1 MKNTK
6 SIACITSLVILGI
19 ATTAISSALQKR
31 PAGPPSRVLQKQTE
45 LLINGNYA
53 KGTKPWVLEEAASA
67 KGTMGATKEGP
78 GGQATL
84 KVSIQN
90 KGEQSW
96 QVQLHQ
102 GGLKIEKGRKYI
114 LTYWAKADRPTVV
127 TVNCMQNHEPWEHH
141 GAATEVNL
149 STKWEKRTFSFAGP
163 WDDTNARITFTNLAT
178 QPGATYWFS
187 NVSLLAG
194 PKTTATAK
202 KPPVAVA
209 TKPAQ
214 PTRVV
219 VWDGETAKNF
229 GAWANPPT
237 SSYEPK
243 TGEAHSGNTAL
254 EFKFNDQNV
263 WIGCGFHWFDWK
275 KGTNVGTDVR
285 SMTHLTFWIK
295 AVGSTGDLD
304 AQLLCNGEVLD
315 TPEHHTSKARVA
327 LYCPTYRDG
336 QWHEVAIPLADLAQP
351 EGFDPKIVSQLDLG
365 INPSGK
371 VSGSFLIDDIA
382 FENRGTASEGLRVVG
397 NQLRDSSGNVVRL
410 QGVNVPSLD
419 WSPVGEHVMESIDV
433 AIDKWN
439 SNIVRIPLTQDL
451 WFGYEKGKQSADRGE
466 SYRKIVDSI
475 VKRVAEKNCYVL
487 LDLHW
492 SDAGQWGQNVGQHKM
507 PDSNSVAFWKDFA
520 KRYANHPSVL
530 FDLYNEPHSVSW
542 DVWKNGGQVEDQ
554 SKGIS
559 YRSPGMQA
567 ILDTVRSTGAKNI
580 VIAGGLDWGYD
591 LSGIM
596 NGYALSDKIGN
607 GIVYGSH
614 IYPWKK
620 DWDKHVTPVVAMHPV
635 FVGEVGT
642 KPWEEGHPPH
652 ENVYTTSWAPEV
664 MAYIE
669 KHQMNWTA
677 WSFHPTANPCII
689 TGWDYMPTAYWG
701 KYVKEALSTRVQS
714 GPEGETFVWR
724 GDCSAESSFVNSN
737 HPLIPG
743 HYGYESDPDQP
754 KRGIVF
760 AGRLTPDFKV
770 DDPESVHLHPDIYF
784 DRFRPGNHAVQ
795 FDVKVADLEP
805 AELGPYRT
813 APWLNLVT
821 IFDETVPSGG
831 SKWKPSV
838 MCNLVGSPGKYRI
851 QTFSLNEKGEGTFFE
866 IPENAPTFPL
876 GKWVQVRVEADVK
889 QRQVRVFLNGALTS
903 SGPYGGKAGIAGAHM
918 GLYTNRLMKRATL
931 FNDAIEIKV
940 GPSALTVSS
949 DK

>member
-1 MKNTK
+1 MKNIK

-31 PAGPPSRVLQKQTE
+31 PAAPPSRVLQKQTE
-45 LLINGNYA
+45 LLTNGNYA
-53 KGTKPWVLEEAASA
+53 KGTKPWVLEQAGSA
-67 KGTMGATKEGP
+67 KGTMGVTKEGP
-78 GGQATL
+78 GGQAAL
-84 KVSIQN
+84 KVNIQN

-102 GGLKIEKGRKYI
+102 GGLKIEKGRKYT
-114 LTYWAKADRPTVV
+114 LSYWAKADRPTVI

-141 GAATEVNL
+141 GAATEVNV
-149 STKWEKRTFSFAGP
+149 STKWEKKTFSFAGP

-194 PKTTATAK
+194 PKSTVIAK

-237 SSYEPK
+237 SSYAPK
-243 TGEAHSGNTAL
+243 TGEAHSGDTAL
-254 EFKFNDQNV
+254 EFKFNDENV

-275 KGTNVGTDVR
+275 KGTNVGTDIR

-304 AQLLCNGEVLD
+304 AQLLCNGDVLD

-382 FENRGTASEGLRVVG
+382 FENRGTASAGLRVIG
-397 NQLRDSSGNVVRL
+397 NQLRDASGNVVRL

-439 SNIVRIPLTQDL
+439 SNIIRIPLTQDL

-475 VKRVAEKNCYVL
+475 VKKVAEKNCYVL

-507 PDSNSVAFWKDFA
+507 PDSNSVVFWKDFA
-520 KRYANHPSVL
+520 KRYANHPAVL

-554 SKGIS
+554 GKGVT

-567 ILDTVRSTGAKNI
+567 LLDTVRSAGAKN
-580 VIAGGLDWGYD
+580 VVVAGGLDWAYD
-591 LSGIM
+591 LRGVL
-596 NGYALSDKIGN
+596 GGFGLSDQSGS
-607 GIVYGSH
+607 GIVYATH

-620 DWDKHVTPVVAMHPV
+620 DWDANVTPVIAKHPV
-635 FVGEVGT
+635 LVGEVGT
-642 KPWEEGHPPH
+642 KPWKEGDPPH
-652 ENVYTTSWAPEV
+652 ENVYTEEWAPTV
-664 MAYIE
+664 MAYME
-669 KHQMNWTA
+669 KHKLNWTA
-677 WSFHPTANPCII
+677 WSFHPSANPCII
-689 TGWDYMPTAYWG
+689 TGWDYTPTSYWG
-701 KYVKEALSTRVQS
+701 SHVKKALSKAKGQQA
-714 GPEGETFVWR
+714 FVWR
-724 GDCSAESSFVNSN
+724 SDCSSEASFLNSN
-737 HPLIPG
+737 HPLISG
-743 HYGYESDPDQP
+743 HYGYEQDPEMS
-754 KRGIVF
+754 KRGLVF
-760 AGRLTPDFKV
+760 AGRLTRELKV
-770 DDPESVHLHPDIYF
+770 EDPESVHLHPEINF
-784 DRFRPGNHAVQ
+784 DRFRPGSSTVK
-795 FDVKVADLEP
+795 FDVKVSDLEP
-805 AELGPYRT
+805 AELGPYRNK
-813 APWLNLVT
+813 PWLNLVT
-821 IFDETVPSGG
+821 LFDETVPSGG
-831 SKWKPSV
+831 ASWRPSV
-838 MCNLVGSPGKYRI
+838 MVNLVGSPGKYKV
-851 QTFSLNEKGEGTFFE
+851 QGYSLSTFYAEPVDG
-866 IPENAPTFPL
+866 PEFVL
-876 GKWVQVRVEADVK
+876 GKWTQVQVETDVNK
-889 QRQVRVFLNGALTS
+889 SQVRIYLDGKLAS
-903 SGPYGGKAGIAGAHM
+903 AGPYMGKPGLAGAHM
-918 GLYTNRLMKRATL
+918 GLYTNRLMTRATL
-931 FNDAIEIKV
+931 FNDDIEIRIDAKTNQEPL
-940 GPSALTVSS
+940 GS
-949 DK
+949 KRIR